1 MSIRIRKYGILKRFQ
16 QDLIWAPHY
25 HPDGKKDTKISKV
38 AQPKSKGCQ
47 QHSYC
52 QTSSPSQSS
61 ALSTKLSF
69 TGSQFFNLKRLC
81 LPPQVYSMALYRGPT
96 EARDFIAFKVLKVLQ
111 GHFLIKPHPSWNLVW
126 LYNKSI
132 HPATSPKTSVWV
144 NYKTLSLW
152 QFTSTLLSVI
162 STCTS
167 CFGQWIPKFQW

>member
-1 MSIRIRKYGILKRFQ
+1 M
-16 QDLIWAPHY
+16 
-25 HPDGKKDTKISKV
+25 

-47 QHSYC
+47 RHSYS

-81 LPPQVYSMALYRGPT
+81 LPSMFTPWHYT
-96 EARDFIAFKVLKVLQ
+96 EDQQRQEIFIAFKVLKVFQ
-111 GHFLIKPHPSWNLVW
+111 GHFLIKPHPSWNLVR

-132 HPATSPKTSVWV
+132 RPATSPKTSVWV

-152 QFTSTLLSVI
+152 QFTSTRLSVI
-162 STCTS
+162 LT
-167 CFGQWIPKFQW
+167 WVIPPALNSGYQNFSDKVHQSSQSDSLGLYTAHKCALVHTAIF